1 MARQFPLSEA
11 KARLSEVVRIVR
23 GTGTEALITV
33 DGQPAVRIVPI
44 ASAPSP
50 LTEAEVAT
58 ARALLKSIRR
68 MKRRKGSFDAI
79 DLVREGRR

>member
-44 ASAPSP
+44 ASGPVA
-50 LTEAEVAT
+50 LTEAEIAT
-58 ARALLKSIRR
+58 SRALLKSIRR
-68 MKRRKGSFDAI
+68 LKRRKGSFDAI
-79 DLVREGRR
+79 DLVRDGRR